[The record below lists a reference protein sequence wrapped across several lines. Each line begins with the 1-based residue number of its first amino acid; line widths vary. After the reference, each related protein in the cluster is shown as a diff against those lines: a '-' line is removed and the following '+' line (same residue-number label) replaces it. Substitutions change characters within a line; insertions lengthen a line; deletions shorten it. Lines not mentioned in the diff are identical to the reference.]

1 MNMSDQLLEKR
12 GNVLPFDKF
21 FSESVDVSIGDDSIS
36 VTNDDGCFE
45 SVWQILESECGGD
58 IEKLVEFL
66 EKENGAP
73 VRAEEVLQHIA
84 DLVGQFLK
92 PGVSIT
98 HGKQRIKNIKSF
110 YERATE
116 IDVWVTVEELYRKLA
131 GTCEEPHRTWLPKFD
146 ELCQHARGFEK
157 QKLKNITTLDDFIVD
172 QNQPT
177 PKETKEN
184 K

>member
-1 MNMSDQLLEKR
+1 MIDQLLERR

-21 FSESVDVSIGDDSIS
+21 TNESVDISIDGDSIS
-36 VTNDDGCFE
+36 VSNNDGCFE
-45 SVWQILESECGGD
+45 AVWQILLRECGGD
-58 IEKLVEFL
+58 IKKLVAFL

-92 PGVSIT
+92 PGVNIT
-98 HGKQRIKNIKSF
+98 HGKQRVKNIKSF

-116 IDVWVTVEELYRKLA
+116 LDVWVTVEELYRKLA
-131 GTCEEPHRTWLPKFD
+131 GTSEETHRTWLPKLD
-146 ELCQHARGFEK
+146 ELCKHVRRFDK

-177 PKETKEN
+177 PKETKE
-184 K
+184 KK

>member
-1 MNMSDQLLEKR
+1 MIDQLLERR

-21 FSESVDVSIGDDSIS
+21 TNESVDISIDGDSIS
-36 VTNDDGCFE
+36 VSNNDGCFE
-45 SVWQILESECGGD
+45 AVWQILLSECGGD
-58 IEKLVEFL
+58 IQKLVAFL
-66 EKENGAP
+66 EKENGSP
-73 VRAEEVLQHIA
+73 VRAEEVIQHIA

-92 PGVSIT
+92 PGVT
-98 HGKQRIKNIKSF
+98 VTQGKQRLKNIKSF
-110 YERATE
+110 CERAAE
-116 IDVWVTVEELYRKLA
+116 FDVWVTVEELYRKLA
-131 GTCEEPHRTWLPKFD
+131 GTTEVPSRSWLPKFD

>member
-1 MNMSDQLLEKR
+1 MIDQLLEKR

-21 FSESVDVSIGDDSIS
+21 ISESVDISIEGESVSIS
-36 VTNDDGCFE
+36 NKDGCFE
-45 SVWQILESECGGD
+45 AVWQILESECGGN

-66 EKENGAP
+66 EKEKGSP
-73 VRAEEVLQHIA
+73 VRAEEVIQHIA
-84 DLVGQFLK
+84 DLVCQFLK
-92 PGVSIT
+92 PGVT
-98 HGKQRIKNIKSF
+98 VTQGKQRLKNIKSF
-110 YERATE
+110 CERAAE
-116 IDVWVTVEELYRKLA
+116 FDVWVTVEELYRKLT
-131 GTCEEPHRTWLPKFD
+131 GTTEVPSRSWLPKFD

>member
-1 MNMSDQLLEKR
+1 MIDQLLEKR

-21 FSESVDVSIGDDSIS
+21 VSESVDISIEGDTMSIS
-36 VTNDDGCFE
+36 NNDGCFE

-73 VRAEEVLQHIA
+73 VRAEEVIQHIA

-92 PGVSIT
+92 PGVNIT
-98 HGKQRIKNIKSF
+98 HGKQRVKNIKSF
-110 YERATE
+110 HERATE
-116 IDVWVTVEELYRKLA
+116 IDVWGTIEELYRNLA

-146 ELCQHARGFEK
+146 ELCQQVRGFEK
-157 QKLKNITTLDDFIVD
+157 QQHLKNVKTLDDFTKK
-172 QNQPT
+172 QSPH
-177 PKETKEN
+177 KETKE
-184 K
+184 KK

>member
-45 SVWQILESECGGD
+45 SVWQILENECGGD

-146 ELCQHARGFEK
+146 ELCKQIRGFEK
-157 QKLKNITTLDDFIVD
+157 HLEKNTTLDDFIVD

-177 PKETKEN
+177 PKETKE
-184 K
+184 KK

>member
-1 MNMSDQLLEKR
+1 MNITDQLLENR
-12 GNVLPFDKF
+12 GNVLPFEKF
-21 FSESVDVSIGDDSIS
+21 VSESVDVSIDDDSIS
-36 VTNDDGCFE
+36 VQNDDGCFE
-45 SVWQILESECGGD
+45 AVWKILESECGGN
-58 IEKLVEFL
+58 IEKLVKFL
-66 EKENGAP
+66 EKNGSP

-92 PGVSIT
+92 PGVNIT
-98 HGKQRIKNIKSF
+98 HGKQRVKNIKSF

-146 ELCQHARGFEK
+146 ALCKQIRGFEK
-157 QKLKNITTLDDFIVD
+157 HLEKNTTLDDFIVD